1 MSGDLPSH
9 TLTDEHS
16 DLEKL
21 LGPDRRSLPRPKGLA
36 AVVVALAVVVVV
48 GLVALWPYDQPEL
61 DLTTFGFAGDVVDA
75 EVLLAEPGGCSFAPD
90 LDCILVDFSIVE
102 GELAGETYRQE
113 FPDEPGQ
120 PGFAIGDQVLLSVTA
135 FEDGVLSI
143 QYADRDRTVLLGV
156 LALVFATA
164 VVGLGRIRGVAA
176 LVALV
181 LSIGMLVVFILP
193 AIIAGRDA
201 VLVAFVG
208 GGAIMLFSLYLA
220 HGYHRLTHV
229 ATLGAFGALALT
241 AGLSWLTVEAGRF
254 TGLVS
259 EESFFLLSLPGLDLS
274 GILLA
279 GIVLGALGALDDVT
293 VTQASAVWEVHGAN
307 PSLSSSDLYEAG
319 IRVGRDHIVSTVNT
333 LLLAYAGA
341 ALPLLLL
348 FTLSEQ
354 PFGIVVNSE
363 VVALEIVRTLVGSIG
378 LVAAV
383 PFTTW
388 LSSRVVKGQSGVER
402 RKR

>member
-1 MSGDLPSH
+1 
-9 TLTDEHS
+9 LTDENP

-21 LGPDRRSLPRPKGLA
+21 LGPDRRSIPHPEGIGAVVSVIAILVLVGLA
-36 AVVVALAVVVVV
+36 V
-48 GLVALWPYDQPEL
+48 LWPYDQPDL
-61 DLTTFGFAGDVVDA
+61 DLSGFGFAGDVVDA
-75 EVLLAEPGGCSFAPD
+75 EVLSAEAGSCSFAED
-90 LDCILVDFSIVE
+90 LDCILVTFSVLE
-102 GELAGETYRQE
+102 GEESGELYVQE

-120 PGFAIGDQVLLSVTA
+120 PGFEVGETALLSVTE
-135 FEDGVLSI
+135 FEDGAI
-143 QYADRDRTVLLGV
+143 NFQYADRDRDALLGV
-156 LALVFATA
+156 LAILFAVA
-164 VVGLGRIRGVAA
+164 VVGLGRMRGVAA

-181 LSIGMLVVFILP
+181 LSVGMLILFILP

-201 VLVAFVG
+201 VLVALVG
-208 GGAIMLFSLYLA
+208 GGAIMLISLYLA

-241 AGLSWLTVEAGRF
+241 AALSWIAVTVGRF
-254 TGLVS
+254 SGLVT
-259 EESFFLLSLPGLDLS
+259 EESFFLLSVPGLDLN

-307 PSLSSSDLYEAG
+307 PDMSAAELYASG
-319 IRVGRDHIVSTVNT
+319 LRVGRDHIVSTVNT

-341 ALPLLLL
+341 ALPLLIL
-348 FTLSEQ
+348 FTLSDQ
-354 PFGIVVNSE
+354 PLGVVASSE

-388 LSSRVVKGQSGVER
+388 LSSRVVKR
-402 RKR
+402 PA